1 MPIIPLPFGE
11 GLRRSDGR
19 MVVAPNS
26 FDDLRNVYQYEGKAQ
41 VRAGMTETDR
51 LLHGNEA
58 TGILT
63 LTGQPLD
70 TETVTIDT
78 KVYTFQTVL
87 TDVNGNVFIGATA
100 SDSLDNLIA
109 AIKLTGVAGTDYATS
124 MTLHPTV
131 TASAGS
137 GDTMDAIAKV
147 AGFVGD
153 TIATTQTLTNG
164 TWGEVTLTRDL
175 DVALALAPLRSE
187 NAAVGVGQITVN
199 PDPLLINEIWVN
211 RLSIGGLN
219 ATDLGL
225 YGQLAGGFTF
235 NPPVIILADSDNKV
249 FIAHDEP
256 NVAARLVTKYYDPT
270 AFPQLVD
277 LQADLDGD
285 GLADVFFRGVVRHLS
300 YIFGWGYGSA
310 LEPDRI
316 DVVRVSDGGNPTI
329 FKDFGFFESGQRGEP
344 VMVCRSAGK
353 SLMVFKETETYQIF
367 GYSPDTFGIRPADTL
382 FGCVG
387 SRLAVSVAGSVFF
400 WSVQGPRI
408 TAGAESQDIAVPLD
422 LDGPDPATLVAESNP
437 EDAFAEYDPATRV
450 INFVWG
456 KRVYALSIR
465 NPSRPR
471 WSYYELQETAQCGAQ
486 FFDTQST
493 AGGGGQPADGPVF
506 GSLTTLDSESIQ
518 VDWDNVGATGGEQV
532 EIHVSSDAKVTYLQ
546 LGEATYNGLAMQ
558 TAVITGLQPN
568 TLYDFSLRYRRAGL
582 YNPGASPGGSD
593 PSTWPAGAQ
602 SSITTP
608 IGVPAPILRGDNNG
622 LWEPTGVGTEEITIG
637 WTIPVGHS
645 LLDIE
650 VERRIYTEGLTA
662 TQDVDG
668 RGIGPP
674 DSVSAPAGFS
684 ALVTLP
690 AGTTSYVDAA
700 LTPHRWHEY
709 RLRFVGGTPYSAGIE
724 CWAGPDS
731 PGADWTA
738 VPVPGRERFDVTWIN
753 ASAPLGRLLC
763 PGPTA
768 PPNGHYT
775 LGYTNNMTLSAAS
788 NDWRVGLP
796 GDKRAPYE
804 TFGNTQVSEGP
815 ALGDTARI
823 GMRHEVTCFGTV
835 YPSYWAKVTATPNYR
850 EDVVGP

>member
-1 MPIIPLPFGE
+1 
-11 GLRRSDGR
+11 
-19 MVVAPNS
+19 
-26 FDDLRNVYQYEGKAQ
+26 
-41 VRAGMTETDR
+41 
-51 LLHGNEA
+51 
-58 TGILT
+58 
-63 LTGQPLD
+63 
-70 TETVTIDT
+70 
-78 KVYTFQTVL
+78 
-87 TDVNGNVFIGATA
+87 
-100 SDSLDNLIA
+100 
-109 AIKLTGVAGTDYATS
+109 
-124 MTLHPTV
+124 
-131 TASAGS
+131 
-137 GDTMDAIAKV
+137 
-147 AGFVGD
+147 
-153 TIATTQTLTNG
+153 
-164 TWGEVTLTRDL
+164 
-175 DVALALAPLRSE
+175 
-187 NAAVGVGQITVN
+187 VGQITVN
-199 PDPLLINEIWVN
+199 PDPLLIDEIWVN

-219 ATDLGL
+219 ATELGL

-235 NPPVIILADSDNKV
+235 NPPIIILADSDNKV

-256 NVAARLVTKYYDPT
+256 NVSARLVTKYYDPT

-329 FKDFGFFESGQRGEP
+329 FKDFGFFEAGQRGEP
-344 VMVCRSAGK
+344 VMVCRPAGK

-387 SRLAVSVAGSVFF
+387 SRLAVSVSGTVFF

-408 TAGAESQDIAVPLD
+408 ITGGADSVDIAVPLD
-422 LDGPDPATLVAESNP
+422 LDGPDPATLVAESDP
-437 EDAFAEYDPATRV
+437 QDAFAEYDPATRV
-450 INFVWG
+450 VNFVWG

-465 NPSRPR
+465 NQSRPR

-518 VDWDNVGATGGEQV
+518 VDWDNIGATGGEQI
-532 EIHVSSDAKVTYLQ
+532 EIHVSSDGKVSYLQ
-546 LGEATYNGLAMQ
+546 LGEVTYDGTAQQ

-582 YNPGASPGGSD
+582 YNPSASPGGSD

-608 IGVPAPILRGDNNG
+608 IGLPAPILRGASNG
-622 LWEPTGVGTEEITIG
+622 TWEPTGIGTQQITIG
-637 WTIPVGHS
+637 WTIPAGHS

-650 VERRIYTEGLTA
+650 VERRIYTEGLTT

-674 DSVSAPAGFS
+674 DTAGVPGAFG

-690 AGTTSYVDAA
+690 AGTTEYVDTAI
-700 LTPHRWHEY
+700 TSHRWHEY
-709 RLRFVGGTPYSAGIE
+709 RFRFVSGTPYTAVMP
-724 CWAGPDS
+724 CWAGPDA
-731 PGADWTA
+731 PAADWTA
-738 VPVPGRERFDVTWIN
+738 IGAGIRDRFESAWTN
-753 ASAPLGRLLC
+753 ANQPIGRLLC
-763 PGPTA
+763 PGPVN
-768 PPNGHYT
+768 PPDNHVT
-775 LGYTNNMTLSAAS
+775 LGYTNNMTQTATSDNWL
-788 NDWRVGLP
+788 VGETWEQAP
-796 GDKRAPYE
+796 PYNTAGITTVKETPAGDDE
-804 TFGNTQVSEGP
+804 
-815 ALGDTARI
+815 TARI
-823 GMRHEVTCFGTV
+823 GLRHEVTCFGTV
-835 YPSYWAKVTATPNYR
+835 YPSYWAKVTATANYR
-850 EDVVGP
+850 VGLVGPAL